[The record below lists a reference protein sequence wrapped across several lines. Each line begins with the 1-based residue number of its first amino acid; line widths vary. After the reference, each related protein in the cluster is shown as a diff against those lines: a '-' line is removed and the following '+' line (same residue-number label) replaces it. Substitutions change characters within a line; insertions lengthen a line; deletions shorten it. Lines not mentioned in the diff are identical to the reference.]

1 MVLGSPQGT
10 CVHASALHV
19 LGLSR
24 LLSEQAHNA
33 GAEVVSLFSEP
44 KTLREFAESVGYSAA
59 DVAFQAQLDESTLS
73 RLWDDPSWVTRI
85 RGNSLMA
92 LIRVLP
98 DLGEY
103 VTSHALGTHRS
114 ELVLRLADLGL
125 TVDQEVFR
133 HLVSQGYIPEQHV
146 SAALDATAYI
156 LKGDTK
162 GAAGRLS
169 RFWRLGQD
177 RALAAV
183 FAPPDRDGVLPD
195 GRGLIIE
202 TSKLVDSSIKLFG
215 QLTAYSNSFHAI
227 LAYAC
232 LAHHLARV
240 TKANLLENLNPESR
254 SDRQRALAYRS
265 IVMGQIVQTDDGD
278 LVDEWTAKIAQHRPL
293 ALIEGWALPSQM
305 NDITASAN
313 FYLPRRV
320 ALVRTANEILDHIRI
335 YNDSYFRYL
344 VTTAIPNAL
353 SHDPSFG
360 GRRHELA
367 AALSIRL
374 DRAASAS
381 TLTKPAMAILANLKD
396 DS

>member
-1 MVLGSPQGT
+1 MSG
-10 CVHASALHV
+10 
-19 LGLSR
+19 
-24 LLSEQAHNA
+24 
-33 GAEVVSLFSEP
+33 EP
-44 KTLREFAESVGYSAA
+44 RPLREFAESVGYSAA

-73 RLWDDPSWVTRI
+73 RLWDDPSWVARI

-92 LIRVLP
+92 LIQVLP

-103 VTSHALGTHRS
+103 VTSHALTTNRT
-114 ELVLRLADLGL
+114 ELIQRLAGLGL
-125 TVDQEVFR
+125 TVDRGVFR
-133 HLVSQGYIPEQHV
+133 HLVSEGHIPEQHV
-146 SAALDATAYI
+146 SAALDAAAHI
-156 LKGDTK
+156 LQGDIK

-183 FAPPDRDGVLPD
+183 FAPPDRDGVLPG
-195 GRGLIIE
+195 GRGLIVE
-202 TSKLVDSSIKLFG
+202 TSKLIESSIKLFG
-215 QLTAYSNSFHAI
+215 QLIDYSNSFHAI

-240 TKANLLENLNPESR
+240 TKANLLEDLNPESR
-254 SDRQRALAYRS
+254 SDRQGALAYRS
-265 IVMGQIVQTDDGD
+265 VVMGQIVQTDDDD
-278 LVDEWTAKIAQHRPL
+278 LVDAWTAQIAQHRPL

-305 NDITASAN
+305 SDITPTAN

-335 YNDSYFRYL
+335 YNDSYFKYL

-360 GRRHELA
+360 GHRHQLA
-367 AALSIRL
+367 TVLPVRL
-374 DRAASAS
+374 DRAANANL
-381 TLTKPAMAILANLKD
+381 LTKPAMAILANLKD